1 MKGLRKRALEK
12 ITRIWFSFY
21 YRCSALLNFSYISF
35 NATIYISASSN
46 FKIGKFVRVRP
57 GSIISIHE
65 NATLFLGSG
74 SWIGPGVVIYCAE
87 KITIGRNTR
96 IAHYCSLIDHDY
108 AYRDTRL
115 FQNRVSSPILIGDD
129 VWLGSSVTIL
139 KGVTIGDGSIIAS
152 STLVNKNVPSETVAY
167 NKRDL
172 ILKPKFTNGKL

>member
-1 MKGLRKRALEK
+1 MKGFRKRALQK

-21 YRCSALLNFSYISF
+21 YRCLALLNFSFISF
-35 NATIYISASSN
+35 NATIYIGASSN

-65 NATLFLGSG
+65 NATLFLGNG

-87 KITIGRNTR
+87 KITIGKNTR

-152 STLVNKNVPSETVAY
+152 STLVNKNVPSETIAY